1 MAASLPFFHNNNLNF
16 SLQDQFLVQ
25 RPQTAVGKE
34 GCKKLISLFNS
45 NCYLINIEVFW
56 EAHPQKQVLPLYNI
70 YILLRFSYYTATHYQ
85 TWARHRH
92 STAKKEHNVR
102 TQMNQ
107 WASVPFIF
115 IHARQTK
122 DLWTTVGTK
131 PSIKEVSQGK
141 EFHLS
146 NRKDFLCLYSP
157 I

>member
-34 GCKKLISLFNS
+34 GCKKSISLLNS

-70 YILLRFSYYTATHYQ
+70 YILLRFSYYTTTHYQ

-92 STAKKEHNVR
+92 STAKKEHNVSKYSSLLLPKLVMR

-107 WASVPFIF
+107 WASVHFTF

-131 PSIKEVSQGK
+131 PMTYAQV
-141 EFHLS
+141 L
-146 NRKDFLCLYSP
+146 LLP
-157 I
+157 

>member
-45 NCYLINIEVFW
+45 NCYLNNIEVFW

-70 YILLRFSYYTATHYQ
+70 YILLRFSYYTTMHYQ